1 MNQTNPVDIN
11 SGHQVEK
18 TKMAELFS
26 PGLPNPPE
34 KLLSNRLEQM
44 KLKKSSDRIIDKAK

>member
-18 TKMAELFS
+18 TKMTELFS